1 MTLEITLILVPHV
14 PEKYSLI
21 GQYGKNGASF
31 ESQVQSSVL
40 CYRLVLEVLKGTFIV
55 CFHNVLTVPGF
66 FAVVIVFFSFFLK
79 NCCLF

>member
-31 ESQVQSSVL
+31 GSQVQS
-40 CYRLVLEVLKGTFIV
+40 CLVLQAGFRSLKGIFIV
-55 CFHNVLTVPGF
+55 RSHNVLTVPGF
-66 FAVVIVFFSFFLK
+66 FAVVIVVVFLSF
-79 NCCLF
+79 